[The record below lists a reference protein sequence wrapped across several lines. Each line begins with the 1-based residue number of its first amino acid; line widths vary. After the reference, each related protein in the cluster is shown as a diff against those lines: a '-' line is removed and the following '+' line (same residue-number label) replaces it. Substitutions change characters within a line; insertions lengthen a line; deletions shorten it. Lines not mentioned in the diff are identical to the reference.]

1 MDSALNRSGVL
12 VHAAR
17 AKFGGAFRCPI
28 CRIPVIYASGRKQ
41 SPHFRH
47 SPRTQIEEQR
57 IHDCPNYV
65 ADQGG
70 NPIGSYRG
78 RIAAPPAPPRP
89 HLAVAWV
96 RSGEVDQCWAL
107 MTTIPVPPDAVSWI
121 CIDDSIN
128 GSAPIVRDLIVKK
141 RQFFVRANSREYRV
155 IGYNQQRQVVW
166 QPSSTDPLIISG
178 LNFFRAGANGGILL
192 EPEESLLKGR
202 TYFVLCAP
210 RAWFSPP
217 VGLFREVPRA
227 IFCDPKRE
235 WIGFLVYLPRGKRLD
250 IDSWCSSA
258 GRDLI
263 DPQSELDL
271 VLPPARAIQP
281 DGSFRIAA
289 GQEVV
294 LSLRGGDWIEPTVEV
309 LAEETGESQE
319 WELGIEA
326 DDYLRLGKFEP
337 GTYAIHVRD
346 WQMVS
351 LRLTVVEATNSV
363 IGGVVLRTASLD
375 SKKELRATLPAHDA
389 SERWDAI
396 MSGRELWR
404 GIDLPDHWPVSLR
417 WSTEKHAEESR
428 SELATPEAV
437 AGSLSDCLAV
447 DPSYAT
453 LDAGVFGTICY
464 EKPAHRTKTPLI
476 EGLPANLCSRLQ
488 WLALAR
494 MASSQGA
501 FAPLALSFSKW
512 TTNWLRES
520 DRQLVTGFLEVARW
534 PVALLPQARS
544 VGQELARRLVR
555 EPKNAPTRRPQPLP

>member
-1 MDSALNRSGVL
+1 M
-12 VHAAR
+12 
-17 AKFGGAFRCPI
+17 
-28 CRIPVIYASGRKQ
+28 
-41 SPHFRH
+41 
-47 SPRTQIEEQR
+47 
-57 IHDCPNYV
+57 
-65 ADQGG
+65 
-70 NPIGSYRG
+70 
-78 RIAAPPAPPRP
+78 
-89 HLAVAWV
+89 
-96 RSGEVDQCWAL
+96 
-107 MTTIPVPPDAVSWI
+107 
-121 CIDDSIN
+121 
-128 GSAPIVRDLIVKK
+128 
-141 RQFFVRANSREYRV
+141 
-155 IGYNQQRQVVW
+155 
-166 QPSSTDPLIISG
+166 
-178 LNFFRAGANGGILL
+178 NFFRAGANGGILL

-404 GIDLPDHWPVSLR
+404 GIDSCPITRPFRSGGQRRNTPKSRVRNLPRRRRLPGLF
-417 WSTEKHAEESR
+417 
-428 SELATPEAV
+428 P
-437 AGSLSDCLAV
+437 DCLAV

-464 EKPAHRTKTPLI
+464 GEAGHRTKTPLI

-488 WLALAR
+488 WLALRAHGILAR
-494 MASSQGA
+494 CLRAPSAFVLEMDNELVTQGIGPSIGHGFLGSGPVARCATTAGRLGRAGVSPPTCTRAQKCTDASSSA
-501 FAPLALSFSKW
+501 SALRFFARNSISFSSLSLRSC
-512 TTNWLRES
+512 TTVPGDTREI
-520 DRQLVTGFLEVARW
+520 RIKLFPHREKFLFRKDI
-534 PVALLPQARS
+534 S
-544 VGQELARRLVR
+544 I
-555 EPKNAPTRRPQPLP
+555 